1 LLPPWPT
8 PLAGRGQLP
17 ARPAPP
23 PERLFFF
30 AIWLF
35 LLKILTSVPLSERF
49 QKMYPELGV
58 LDLGAEVK
66 HIGAMDY
73 GAEVDDM
80 VNDVTSKILHLPPR
94 RRRSCTACSQLSLV

>member
-1 LLPPWPT
+1 
-8 PLAGRGQLP
+8 
-17 ARPAPP
+17 
-23 PERLFFF
+23 
-30 AIWLF
+30 
-35 LLKILTSVPLSERF
+35 VPLSERF